1 MKVSTP
7 KLFPRPDKATLRAY
21 LFSIGFI
28 SLAGQV
34 ALLRELGVAFYGV
47 ELIYIVALGV
57 WLSWTAVGSVL
68 GKRGRAPDISTV
80 GWWFVVLGFYFPTGA
95 AAIRAVRLVP
105 GAVAGSYL
113 PLAVQVLSVVLC
125 LAPAGVLLG
134 LLFQWAAR
142 HYIGLGID
150 ADSQKSF
157 ASAYAIESAGSAAGG
172 LASTVLAMCGVANF
186 AQAVLCA
193 ASTVATALIVGSRRQ
208 VFERQCAGPASEQNQ
223 GKREKGKGA
232 SGVGSCFGHAS
243 AERGREASWYAF
255 QREALERGGVGAAE
269 IKAKPGASGR
279 FRFRNACLAV
289 LLGATMV
296 ALWFSPSLDLQM
308 TRWGHPDLIASLDTP
323 YGRVSVSERGGQ
335 YAVFE
340 NDAIAF
346 ETEGL
351 SSEEFVHL
359 AALHAK
365 KTDQILI
372 AGGGIEGLVREA
384 LKYSPSRIDYVE
396 IDERLLSLLRSRLP
410 ERFVGFLNAPSV
422 KVRISDPRKFLE
434 RTPEMYDLILVGM
447 PEPSSGQA
455 NRFYTR
461 EYFALCEQKLSDG
474 GILALRL
481 PSAENLWTPF
491 MTYRNA
497 GVYKAMKLCFQDVVA
512 LPGTTSTLIASKGKL
527 VRDPEILKKR
537 FESKGIEA
545 KMLTPAYIGYLHEND
560 RFFEIQGKLSGSG
573 AVPNADTRPA
583 CYRYTTMIWISKFAP
598 RLMHRE
604 VSATGPGRLFLW
616 TVIVLFPFCVV
627 SYRFMGKGKSMR
639 RGVLLVFCAAFVGMV
654 METQL
659 LLYYQVKQGV
669 LFQNI
674 GVLLMVFM
682 AGMTAGALAL
692 ARRGQRAR
700 RAFRGGKLARWLFAG
715 FVGSNAVF
723 LLLIFCE
730 IAAGIVVVSALL
742 FAAGFLVSA
751 VLAYE
756 SLFVDSD
763 QQKVLSPLYAS
774 DLAGGCAGS
783 LAASLF
789 FIPFL
794 GMEFT
799 ALSMM
804 FLATA
809 AILWTSCAKID

>member
-1 MKVSTP
+1 M
-7 KLFPRPDKATLRAY
+7 RAY

-47 ELIYIVALGV
+47 EPIYIVALGV
-57 WLSWTAVGSVL
+57 WLSWTAVGSVM
-68 GKRGRAPDISTV
+68 GKRGHAPDISTV
-80 GWWFVVLGFYFPTGA
+80 GWWFAVLGFYFPSGA

-105 GAVAGSYL
+105 WAVAGSYL
-113 PLAVQVLSVVLC
+113 PLAVQILSVVLC

-142 HYIGLGID
+142 HYIGLEV
-150 ADSQKSF
+150 ASESQKSF

-172 LASTVLAMCGVANF
+172 LASTALSMCGVANF

-193 ASTVATALIVGSRRQ
+193 AFAVATALIAGSGKRVLQR
-208 VFERQCAGPASEQNQ
+208 EIAGAASKRNA
-223 GKREKGKGA
+223 GKREREKGA
-232 SGVGSCFGHAS
+232 C
-243 AERGREASWYAF
+243 GR
-255 QREALERGGVGAAE
+255 L
-269 IKAKPGASGR
+269 
-279 FRFRNACLAV
+279 RFRNVCLAV
-289 LLGATMV
+289 LFGAAMV
-296 ALWFSPSLDLQM
+296 ALRFSPSLDFQM
-308 TRWGHPDLIASLDTP
+308 ARWGHPDLIASLDTP

-335 YAVFE
+335 YAVFQ

-365 KTDQILI
+365 KTDRILI
-372 AGGGIEGLVREA
+372 AGGGIEGLVRVA
-384 LKYSPSRIDYVE
+384 LNYSPSRIDYVE
-396 IDERLLSLLRSRLP
+396 IDGRLLSLLRSRLP
-410 ERFVGFLNAPSV
+410 ERFVGFLDSPAV

-434 RTPEMYDLILVGM
+434 QTREIYDLILVGM

-474 GILALRL
+474 GVLALRL

-497 GVYKAMKLCFQDVVA
+497 GVYKAMTLSFQDVVA
-512 LPGTTSTLIASKGKL
+512 LPGTTCTLIASKEKI

-537 FESKGIEA
+537 FERKSIET

-573 AVPNADTRPA
+573 AAPNTDTRPA

-598 RLMHRE
+598 RLMHQD
-604 VSATGPGRLFLW
+604 VSATGPGRLFFW
-616 TVIVLFPFCVV
+616 TTVVLFLICVGAF
-627 SYRFMGKGKSMR
+627 RFMGKGKPMR

-692 ARRGQRAR
+692 ARGSKGGK
-700 RAFRGGKLARWLFAG
+700 RAFRGGKKARWLFAG
-715 FVGSNAVF
+715 FIGSNAVF
-723 LLLIFCE
+723 LLLVFFD
-730 IAAGIVVVSALL
+730 IAAGIAVVSALL
-742 FAAGFLVSA
+742 FVAGFLVSA
-751 VLAYE
+751 VLAHE

-783 LAASLF
+783 LAGSLF

-799 ALSMM
+799 ALSIM
-804 FLATA
+804 FLAA
-809 AILWTSCAKID
+809 AAFLWVSFAKID

>member
-1 MKVSTP
+1 M
-7 KLFPRPDKATLRAY
+7 
-21 LFSIGFI
+21 
-28 SLAGQV
+28 AGQV

-80 GWWFVVLGFYFPTGA
+80 GWWFVALGFYFPSGA

-113 PLAVQVLSVVLC
+113 PLAVQILSVVLC

-142 HYIGLGID
+142 HYIGLD
-150 ADSQKSF
+150 VASESQKSF
-157 ASAYAIESAGSAAGG
+157 ASAYAIESAGAAAGG
-172 LASTVLAMCGVANF
+172 LASTALAMCGMANF

-193 ASTVATALIVGSRRQ
+193 AFTVATVL
-208 VFERQCAGPASEQNQ
+208 
-223 GKREKGKGA
+223 
-232 SGVGSCFGHAS
+232 
-243 AERGREASWYAF
+243 
-255 QREALERGGVGAAE
+255 L
-269 IKAKPGASGR
+269 GASGR
-279 FRFRNACLAV
+279 LRFRNACLAV

-296 ALWFSPSLDLQM
+296 GLWFSPSLDLQM

-359 AALHAK
+359 AALHAM
-365 KTDQILI
+365 KTDRILI

-396 IDERLLSLLRSRLP
+396 IDGRLLSLLRSCLP
-410 ERFVGFLNAPSV
+410 ERFVGFLDAPSV

-434 RTPEMYDLILVGM
+434 QTREIYDLILVGM

-455 NRFYTR
+455 NRFYTQ
-461 EYFALCEQKLSDG
+461 EFFAQCEQKLFAG
-474 GILALRL
+474 GVLAVRL

-512 LPGTTSTLIASKGKL
+512 LPGTTITLIASKGKL

-537 FESKGIEA
+537 FESKGIET
-545 KMLTPAYIGYLHEND
+545 KMLPPAYIGYLHEND

-583 CYRYTTMIWISKFAP
+583 CYRYTTMIWLSKFAP
-598 RLMHRE
+598 RLIHRE

-616 TVIVLFPFCVV
+616 TVVVLFLLCVV
-627 SYRFMGKGKSMR
+627 AFWFAGKGKPMR
-639 RGVLLVFCAAFVGMV
+639 RGVLLVFFAAFAGMV

-682 AGMTAGALAL
+682 SGMTAGALAL
-692 ARRGQRAR
+692 AKRGKGDRRD
-700 RAFRGGKLARWLFAG
+700 FRGGKKARWLFAG

-723 LLLIFCE
+723 LALVFFE
-730 IAAGIVVVSALL
+730 IAAGIVVVAALL

-751 VLAYE
+751 VLAHE

-783 LAASLF
+783 LAGSLF

-799 ALSMM
+799 ALSIM

-809 AILWTSCAKID
+809 AILWTSRAKID

>member
-1 MKVSTP
+1 M
-7 KLFPRPDKATLRAY
+7 
-21 LFSIGFI
+21 
-28 SLAGQV
+28 
-34 ALLRELGVAFYGV
+34 RELGVAFYGV
-47 ELIYIVALGV
+47 ELIYIVTLGV
-57 WLSWTAVGSVL
+57 WLSWTAAGSVL
-68 GKRGRAPDISTV
+68 GKRGRAPKISTV
-80 GWWFVVLGFYFPTGA
+80 GWWFVVLGFYFPLGT
-95 AAIRAVRLVP
+95 AAIRAVRLAP

-113 PLAVQVLSVVLC
+113 PLAIQILSVVLC

-142 HYIGLGID
+142 HYIGLD
-150 ADSQKSF
+150 VASESQKSF

-172 LASTVLAMCGVANF
+172 LASTVLSICGVGNF

-193 ASTVATALIVGSRRQ
+193 AFTASMAL
-208 VFERQCAGPASEQNQ
+208 CAGSNSKLAEWEKNGRATERKA
-223 GKREKGKGA
+223 GKRKKPEGFSDLLLSRK
-232 SGVGSCFGHAS
+232 SYL
-243 AERGREASWYAF
+243 WAF
-255 QREALERGGVGAAE
+255 LAA
-269 IKAKPGASGR
+269 A
-279 FRFRNACLAV
+279 FVV
-289 LLGATMV
+289 LR
-296 ALWFSPSLDLQM
+296 FSPSLDFQM
-308 TRWGHPDLIASLDTP
+308 TRWGHPDLIASIDTP
-323 YGRVSVSERGGQ
+323 YGRVSISERGGQ

-346 ETEGL
+346 ETESL

-359 AALHAK
+359 AALHARN
-365 KTDQILI
+365 TDKILI
-372 AGGGIEGLVREA
+372 AGGGMEGLVREA

-396 IDERLLSLLRSRLP
+396 IDGRLLSLLRSRLP
-410 ERFVGFLNAPSV
+410 ERFVGFLDAPAV
-422 KVRISDPRKFLE
+422 KVHISDPRKFLE
-434 RTPEMYDLILVGM
+434 RTREIYDMILVGM

-474 GILALRL
+474 GVMALRL

-497 GVYKAMKLCFQDVVA
+497 SVYKAMKLHFQDVVA
-512 LPGTTSTLIASKGKL
+512 LPGTTCTLIASKEKI
-527 VRDPEILKKR
+527 VRDPESLKKR
-537 FESKGIEA
+537 FESKSIEA
-545 KMLTPAYIGYLHEND
+545 KMLTSAYIGYLHEND

-573 AVPNADTRPA
+573 APPNTDARPA

-598 RLMHRE
+598 RMMHLE
-604 VSATGPGRLFLW
+604 VSAAGPGRLFLW
-616 TVIVLFPFCVV
+616 TTGVFLLLCVVAFPFI
-627 SYRFMGKGKSMR
+627 GKGKSMR
-639 RGVLLVFCAAFVGMV
+639 RGVLLVFSAAFVGMV

-669 LFQNI
+669 LYQNI

-682 AGMTAGALAL
+682 TGMTAGALTL
-692 ARRGQRAR
+692 ARRGKGAR
-700 RAFRGGKLARWLFAG
+700 RAFRGGKTARWLFAG
-715 FVGSNAVF
+715 FVGANAIF
-723 LLLIFCE
+723 LALIFFE

-751 VLAYE
+751 VLAHE

-783 LAASLF
+783 LAGSLF

-794 GMEFT
+794 GMDFT

-804 FLATA
+804 FLATT
-809 AILWTSCAKID
+809 AILWTSRAKTD